1 MPVNAGT
8 PGYPAIVRRKLRDLL
23 RRRGGPVA
31 FVLSGGGNL
40 GAIQVGMLRALVERD
55 IRPEMVL
62 GCSVGALN
70 GAAYA
75 QEPTLPGVAR
85 VEELWRAIDGKDVMP
100 SGWLP
105 HAVAIA
111 RRGESI
117 HSNEGLA
124 RLVET
129 FLPARRFED
138 LKVPFQCV
146 ATDVAGAREAWFDSG
161 PLLAPVLASSALPAI
176 YPAVEIDGVR
186 YLDGAIVN
194 DVPVTRAVE
203 LGARTLYVLHCGSF
217 DRPRREPKRPL
228 DVAVQAYWIA
238 RHHRFK
244 RDMAAL
250 PDGIDAVVLP
260 TGQPPNLRFN
270 DFTHSHELI
279 AAAYRACTR
288 FLEEGVVDTAVV
300 GEGRARIHTD
310 VADAATAELRRP
322 GGLAAAAGVLLR
334 ASRVSEPPG
343 NLADHG

>member
-1 MPVNAGT
+1 M
-8 PGYPAIVRRKLRDLL
+8 RRKLRDLL

-40 GAIQVGMLRALVERD
+40 GAIQVGMLRALVDHD
-55 IRPEMVL
+55 IRPDMVL

-85 VEELWRAIDGKDVMP
+85 IEELWRGIDGRDLMP
-100 SGWLP
+100 SGWFP

-111 RRGESI
+111 RKGESI
-117 HSNEGLA
+117 HGNEGLTKV
-124 RLVET
+124 VEAFLTTRT
-129 FLPARRFED
+129 FEELEI
-138 LKVPFQCV
+138 PFQCV
-146 ATDVAGAREAWFDSG
+146 ATDVLAVREAWFDSG
-161 PLLAPVLASSALPAI
+161 PLIPPILASSALPSI

-194 DVPVTRAVE
+194 DVPVARAVE

-217 DRPRREPKRPL
+217 DRPRPEPKRPL

-244 RDMAAL
+244 RDLASL
-250 PDGIDAVVLP
+250 PSGIDAVVLP

-270 DFTHSHELI
+270 DFTRSPELI
-279 AAAYRACTR
+279 GAAYSASAA
-288 FLEEGVVDTAVV
+288 FLDGRVDDSEVDGDDDAH
-300 GEGRARIHTD
+300 GRVLTD
-310 VADAATAELRRP
+310 AADAAAADLRAGIASPATTP
-322 GGLAAAAGVLLR
+322 GG
-334 ASRVSEPPG
+334 PPPDPG
-343 NLADHG
+343 GGTADDEA